1 LKNHDGIVE
10 TGQKGWSSEERH
22 IAKQAVD
29 LAYEREV
36 ASLITDLH
44 SRVSSV
50 HCSGDVWSLH
60 DYLSAKRHEMD
71 GKFDLRDSSLVFV
84 FATLVKD
91 GLLSVNELDGLDQDK
106 LVKISALA
114 RM

>member
-1 LKNHDGIVE
+1 VE
-10 TGQKGWSSEERH
+10 TGHTGWSPEERH
-22 IAKQAVD
+22 LAKQAVD

-36 ASLITDLH
+36 SSLITALH
-44 SRVSSV
+44 HKISEVS
-50 HCSGDVWSLH
+50 CPGDVWNLH

-71 GKFDLRDSSLVFV
+71 GKFDLRDSSLLFV

-91 GLLSVNELDGLDQDK
+91 GLLSVGELDGLDREK
-106 LVKISALA
+106 VVKITALA